1 MSPSFRKREMRCTPG
16 HWRQLPLFLSC
27 VYCQDQDECCL
38 FALAKPTAQDGNS
51 ELMKCEPERQQVG
64 AMETLP
70 SVRCLD
76 VPWRKSHSP
85 RAGWLTCHI
94 QKLHTLPHSEMK
106 AWPRWSREGT
116 LKGISLLKSGHSKPS
131 PRLLLP
137 LFRKFRIHGKNLKR
151 KRMWNSMTLK
161 KKQPSAPLHN
171 HHPLLSN
178 SAGKNHKVTF
188 IDYLPSAGHYAKSFS

>member
-27 VYCQDQDECCL
+27 VYCQDQNECCL

-51 ELMKCEPERQQVG
+51 ELMKYEPERQQVG

-131 PRLLLP
+131 P
-137 LFRKFRIHGKNLKR
+137 
-151 KRMWNSMTLK
+151 
-161 KKQPSAPLHN
+161 
-171 HHPLLSN
+171 
-178 SAGKNHKVTF
+178 
-188 IDYLPSAGHYAKSFS
+188 